1 MTMLSAHTPVD
12 ITVQRLLQSDPHLR
26 DTDIFQSIELL
37 VERSEIAHLERIVV
51 SLQQQLY
58 KNWPE
63 PQWQNSLSRLTL
75 GSDLRKAESIIAIL
89 EPVISLLLR
98 RAVSRLQSVPN
109 QLSNR
114 NEAHSMIATQIAA

>member
-1 MTMLSAHTPVD
+1 MTMLSARTPVD
-12 ITVQRLLQSDPHLR
+12 ITVQRLLLSDPHAHNK
-26 DTDIFQSIELL
+26 DVFQSIELL

-51 SLQQQLY
+51 SMQQQLQ

-109 QLSNR
+109 QMSNR